1 MKTIRRIYER
11 MPETISV
18 PPELRSRRA
27 EVIILPL
34 DEVSDADEL
43 EPKAVNGQT
52 ESETADPGIT
62 QFFGCL
68 PDFPE
73 REPQGEYEIREELP

>member
-11 MPETISV
+11 MPETIDI

-34 DEVSDADEL
+34 DEMDDSDGPEL
-43 EPKAVNGQT
+43 RAGNGQA
-52 ESETADPGIT
+52 ESQIADPSIT

-73 REPQGEYEIREELP
+73 RESQGEYEIREELP

>member
-1 MKTIRRIYER
+1 MKTVRRIYER
-11 MPETISV
+11 MPDTISV

-34 DEVSDADEL
+34 DEVADADVPESN
-43 EPKAVNGQT
+43 AANGQA
-52 ESETADPGIT
+52 ESEIADPLIT
-62 QFFGCL
+62 QFFGSL

-73 REPQGEYEIREELP
+73 REAQGEYEIREELL

>member
-34 DEVSDADEL
+34 DEIADVD
-43 EPKAVNGQT
+43 EPESKAV
-52 ESETADPGIT
+52 ESEVADPLIT
-62 QFFGCL
+62 QFFGSL

>member
-1 MKTIRRIYER
+1 MEAIRQIYECSPELISLPLGLRNRRI
-11 MPETISV
+11 
-18 PPELRSRRA
+18 

-34 DEVSDADEL
+34 DEEPSPLANNGEQQIADIEAL
-43 EPKAVNGQT
+43 EFA
-52 ESETADPGIT
+52 
-62 QFFGCL
+62 GCL

>member
-34 DEVSDADEL
+34 DEMADADEPEL
-43 EPKAVNGQT
+43 KIVNGQS
-52 ESETADPGIT
+52 ESETDDPSIT
-62 QFFGCL
+62 QFFGSL

-73 REPQGEYEIREELP
+73 REPQGEYEIREELL

>member
-1 MKTIRRIYER
+1 MKTIRKIYER

-18 PPELRSRRA
+18 PPELHSRRA

-34 DEVSDADEL
+34 DELADADDL
-43 EPKAVNGQT
+43 ESKGVNGQS
-52 ESETADPGIT
+52 ESELADPLIT

-68 PDFPE
+68 PDFLQ
-73 REPQGEYEIREELP
+73 RES

>member
-34 DEVSDADEL
+34 DEVSDASEL
-43 EPKAVNGQT
+43 EATGVNGQT
-52 ESETADPGIT
+52 QSETADPHIAR
-62 QFFGCL
+62 FFGCL

-73 REPQGEYEIREELP
+73 RESQGEYETREELP

>member
-18 PPELRSRRA
+18 PPELHSRRA

-34 DEVSDADEL
+34 DEAADTDESEL
-43 EPKAVNGQT
+43 KGVNGQS
-52 ESETADPGIT
+52 ESETADPLIG

>member
-34 DEVSDADEL
+34 DEIADADESAS
-43 EPKAVNGQT
+43 KATNGQS
-52 ESETADPGIT
+52 ESEIADPIIT

-73 REPQGEYEIREELP
+73 REPQGEYEIREELL

>member
-11 MPETISV
+11 MPEAIDV

-34 DEVSDADEL
+34 DEIADTDRL
-43 EPKAVNGQT
+43 ESKGVDDQS
-52 ESETADPGIT
+52 ESEMTDPLIT